1 MAYTLKEIQQKV
13 DETFKGKGLKVT
25 EFVAVT
31 KPLKISCPKHGQQTA
46 SSFDSFIRSK
56 HGCPE
61 CGKEASASHAAKR
74 MVEKHSERAKLM
86 EALYSIP
93 DSLSDAEF
101 RHRATE
107 IINALKRGNYL

>member
-13 DETFKGKGLKVT
+13 DETFKGKGFKVI
-25 EFVAVT
+25 EFAAVT
-31 KPLKISCPKHGQQTA
+31 KPLKISCPKHGEQAA
-46 SSFDSFIRSK
+46 SSFVSFIRSK

-61 CGKEASASHAAKR
+61 CGKEAAASHAAKR